1 MKIAYFEKS
10 LLEHLGDAARGS
22 FEVLGLS
29 NTEIRQ
35 MQDPQGNTVS
45 FIGIMDEETFDSSK
59 CTKVMTVEEANA
71 KITQL
76 YVPEYFVKSEAIFN
90 ASLTAK
96 IADGSVELVTLD
108 ESVTMSDQYKW
119 FHDHGVKGIGV
130 SVPPA
135 PFALE

>member
-59 CTKVMTVEEANA
+59 CTQVMTVAEANA
-71 KITQL
+71 KIAELFT
-76 YVPEYFVKSEAIFN
+76 PEYFISNETIFN
-90 ASLTAK
+90 ASLNAK
-96 IADGSVELVTLD
+96 IASGGIDIDTLD
-108 ESVTMSDQYKW
+108 ESGTMSDQYKW
-119 FHDHGVKGIGV
+119 FHDHGVKGIKATL
-130 SVPPA
+130 SPA
-135 PFALE
+135 PFTEA